1 MDQIKQSSENQT
13 NDVVMAEGKYVRLV
27 KRDNWEFVERVN
39 ATGVAV
45 MIPVTEQEEI
55 VLVEQYR
62 PPMRNQ
68 VIELPAGLVGD
79 QLDLPDEPAIETA
92 RRELIEET
100 GYSAAQMVL
109 VFTGPTSPGIVAE
122 SPDFYVASGLTK
134 VSEGGG
140 VDGEDITTH
149 VVPFVEIDSW
159 LEQKQREGLLVD
171 PKLYMGLWF
180 AKRYLAGEL

>member
-1 MDQIKQSSENQT
+1 MDQIDKS
-13 NDVVMAEGKYVRLV
+13 NDRVLAEGKYVRLV

-45 MIPVTEQEEI
+45 MIPVTDDGQI

-62 PPMRNQ
+62 PPMRNH

-79 QLDLPDEPAIETA
+79 QLDAPDEPPIETA

-100 GYSAAQMVL
+100 GYDCGHIVR

-122 SPDFYVASGLTK
+122 SPDFYLASQLTK
-134 VSEGGG
+134 VGEGGG
-140 VDGEDITTH
+140 VDDEDIVTH
-149 VVPFVEIDSW
+149 VVPFDEVHEW
-159 LEQKQREGLLVD
+159 LEVQQARGVLVD

-180 AKRYLAGEL
+180 AQRFFATQQRG

>member
-1 MDQIKQSSENQT
+1 MDQIKQSIDDQ
-13 NDVVMAEGKYVRLV
+13 VLAEGKFVRLV

-45 MIPVTEQEEI
+45 MIPVTENEEI

-62 PPMRNQ
+62 PPMQ
-68 VIELPAGLVGD
+68 SHVIELPAGLVGD

-100 GYSAAQMVL
+100 GYSAGQMQL
-109 VFTGPTSPGIVAE
+109 VFSGPTSPGIVAE
-122 SPDFYVASGLTK
+122 APYFYVASQLTK
-134 VSEGGG
+134 VGEGGG
-140 VDGEDITTH
+140 VEDEEIETH
-149 VVPFVEIDSW
+149 VVPFAEVDGW
-159 LEQKQREGLLVD
+159 LEQQQRRGVMVD

-180 AKRYLAGEL
+180 AKRHLAGELTP